1 MHAYYARILRPSA
14 SHDFRRSA
22 RASVRSGPLSGPDW
36 PHRPRAVLPH
46 ERLRRFV
53 DVQVFPA
60 SGLCV
65 ESSQGY
71 LTRIPR
77 GAKKLSFLRPLGARI
92 SPREAEFQLEFI
104 NIY

>member
-1 MHAYYARILRPSA
+1 MHAYYACILRPSA

-46 ERLRRFV
+46 ERLRRLV

-77 GAKKLSFLRPLGARI
+77 GAKNLVFLRPFGAKI
-92 SPREAEFQLEFI
+92 GSREAEFQLEFI
-104 NIY
+104 KIY